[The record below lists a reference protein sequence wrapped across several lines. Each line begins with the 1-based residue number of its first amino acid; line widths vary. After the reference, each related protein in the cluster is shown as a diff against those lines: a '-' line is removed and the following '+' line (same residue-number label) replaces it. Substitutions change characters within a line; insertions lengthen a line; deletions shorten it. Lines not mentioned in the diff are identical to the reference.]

1 MVSDQGSVGCGQWSG
16 VSGLWSV
23 VSGQGSVG
31 CGQWSGVSG
40 LWAVKGKLAV
50 RFLTEIRFR
59 LRKAGNSNEEETP
72 C

>member
-1 MVSDQGSVGCGQWSG
+1 MINGQWSG
-16 VSGLWSV
+16 VSGLWAV
-23 VSGQGSVG
+23 VS
-31 CGQWSGVSG
+31 GQWSGVSG